1 MAWLVRDGE
10 VLAPRL
16 SRTILW
22 ALFATLALTGGWAL
36 GAPRSFY
43 DSFPGAGHTW
53 VALLPPYNEH
63 LVRDVG
69 GLSLGLAV
77 VTAAAALTLEQ
88 RLVIVAALAILVWS
102 TPHLIFHL
110 GHLEG
115 LSTTDKVGQ
124 VVVLALGVAAP
135 LALLGLAVAAG
146 RGAHST
152 RSP

>member
-1 MAWLVRDGE
+1 M
-10 VLAPRL
+10 LAPRL

-22 ALFATLALTGGWAL
+22 ALTATLVLTGGWAL

-43 DSFPGAGHTW
+43 DRFPGAGHTW

-69 GLSLGLAV
+69 SLSLSLAV
-77 VTAAAALTLEQ
+77 LTAATALMLEW
-88 RLVIVAALAILVWS
+88 RLVIVASLATLVWS
-102 TPHLIFHL
+102 TPHLAFHL

-115 LSTTDKVGQ
+115 LSTADKVGQ
-124 VVVLALGVAAP
+124 VVVLVLGVAAP

-146 RGAHST
+146 RGRRSA

>member
-1 MAWLVRDGE
+1 M
-10 VLAPRL
+10 LAPRL

-36 GAPRSFY
+36 AAPRGFY
-43 DSFPGAGHTW
+43 DDFPGAGHTW

-69 GLSLGLAV
+69 GLSLSLAV
-77 VTAAAALTLEQ
+77 LTAAAALTLQ
-88 RLVIVAALAILVWS
+88 RRLVIVTALAVLVWS

-115 LSTTDKVGQ
+115 LGTTDKVGQ
-124 VVVLALGVAAP
+124 VAVLSLGVAAP
-135 LALLGLAVAAG
+135 LALLGLALAAG
-146 RGAHST
+146 RGKLPT

>member
-1 MAWLVRDGE
+1 M
-10 VLAPRL
+10 LAPRL

-36 GAPRSFY
+36 GAPRWFY
-43 DSFPGAGHTW
+43 DTFPGAGHTW

-69 GLSLGLAV
+69 ALSLSLAV
-77 VTAAAALTLEQ
+77 LVAAAALTLQ
-88 RLVIVAALAILVWS
+88 RLLVTVAALATLVWS
-102 TPHLIFHL
+102 APHLAFHL

-115 LSTTDKVGQ
+115 LSTADKVGQ
-124 VVVLALGVAAP
+124 VVVLVLGVAAP
-135 LALLGLAVAAG
+135 LALLGLAAAAG
-146 RGAHST
+146 RRDRAT

>member
-63 LVRDVG
+63 LVLDVG
-69 GLSLGLAV
+69 GLSLSLAV
-77 VTAAAALTLEQ
+77 LTAAAALTLQ
-88 RLVIVAALAILVWS
+88 RLLVIVTALAVVVWS
-102 TPHLIFHL
+102 TPHLLFHL

-115 LSTTDKVGQ
+115 LGTADKVGQ
-124 VVVLALGVAAP
+124 VVVLVLGVAAP
-135 LALLGLAVAAG
+135 LVLLRLALAAG
-146 RGAHST
+146 RGTRST

>member
-1 MAWLVRDGE
+1 MP
-10 VLAPRL
+10 APRL

-43 DSFPGAGHTW
+43 DSFPGAGHAW
-53 VALLPPYNEH
+53 VALLQPYNEH
-63 LVRDVG
+63 LIRDVG

-77 VTAAAALTLEQ
+77 LTGAAALTLQ
-88 RLVIVAALAILVWS
+88 RRLVIVTALAILVWS

-115 LSTTDKVGQ
+115 LSTSDKVGQ
-124 VVVLALGVAAP
+124 MVVLVLGVAAP

>member
-1 MAWLVRDGE
+1 M
-10 VLAPRL
+10 LAPRL

-36 GAPRSFY
+36 GAPRWFY
-43 DSFPGAGHTW
+43 DTFPGAGHTW

-69 GLSLGLAV
+69 ALSLSLAV
-77 VTAAAALTLEQ
+77 LVAAAALTLQ
-88 RLVIVAALAILVWS
+88 RLLVTVAALATLAWS
-102 TPHLIFHL
+102 IPHLAFHL

-115 LSTTDKVGQ
+115 LATADKVGQ
-124 VVVLALGVAAP
+124 VVVLVLGVVAP
-135 LALLGLAVAAG
+135 LALLGLAAAAG
-146 RGAHST
+146 RDAHAT

>member
-1 MAWLVRDGE
+1 MP
-10 VLAPRL
+10 APRL

-22 ALFATLALTGGWAL
+22 ALSATLALTGGWAL

-43 DSFPGAGHTW
+43 DRFPGAGHAW

-69 GLSLGLAV
+69 GLSLSLAV
-77 VTAAAALTLEQ
+77 LAAAAALTLQ
-88 RLVIVAALAILVWS
+88 RPLVTVAALATLVWS
-102 TPHLIFHL
+102 IPHLLFHL

-115 LSTTDKVGQ
+115 LGTADMVGQ
-124 VVVLALGVAAP
+124 VAALVLGVAAP
-135 LALLGLAVAAG
+135 LGLLGLAVAAG
-146 RGAHST
+146 REARAT

>member
-1 MAWLVRDGE
+1 M
-10 VLAPRL
+10 LAPRL

-22 ALFATLALTGGWAL
+22 ALTATLVLTGGWAL

-43 DSFPGAGHTW
+43 DRFPGAGHTW

-69 GLSLGLAV
+69 SLSLSLAV
-77 VTAAAALTLEQ
+77 LTAATALMLEW
-88 RLVIVAALAILVWS
+88 RLVIVASLATLVWS
-102 TPHLIFHL
+102 TPHLAFHL
-110 GHLEG
+110 GHLDG
-115 LSTTDKVGQ
+115 LSTADKVGQ
-124 VVVLALGVAAP
+124 VVVLVLGVAAP

-146 RGAHST
+146 RGRRSA

>member
-1 MAWLVRDGE
+1 M
-10 VLAPRL
+10 LAPRL

-22 ALFATLALTGGWAL
+22 ALTATLVLTGGWAL

-43 DSFPGAGHTW
+43 DRFPGAGHTW

-69 GLSLGLAV
+69 SLSLSLAV
-77 VTAAAALTLEQ
+77 LTAATALMLEW
-88 RLVIVAALAILVWS
+88 RLVIVASLATLVWS
-102 TPHLIFHL
+102 TPHLAFHL

-115 LSTTDKVGQ
+115 LSTADKVEQ
-124 VVVLALGVAAP
+124 VVVLVLGVAAP

-146 RGAHST
+146 RGRRSA

>member
-1 MAWLVRDGE
+1 MP
-10 VLAPRL
+10 APRL

-22 ALFATLALTGGWAL
+22 ALFATLALTGVWAL
-36 GAPRSFY
+36 AAPRSFY

-63 LVRDVG
+63 LIRDVG

-77 VTAAAALTLEQ
+77 LTGAAALTLER
-88 RLVIVAALAILVWS
+88 RLVIVTALAILVWS

-110 GHLEG
+110 AHLEG
-115 LSTTDKVGQ
+115 LSTSDKVGQ
-124 VVVLALGVAAP
+124 VVVLVLGVVAP
-135 LALLGLAVAAG
+135 LALLGLAAAAG
-146 RGAHST
+146 REAGAT